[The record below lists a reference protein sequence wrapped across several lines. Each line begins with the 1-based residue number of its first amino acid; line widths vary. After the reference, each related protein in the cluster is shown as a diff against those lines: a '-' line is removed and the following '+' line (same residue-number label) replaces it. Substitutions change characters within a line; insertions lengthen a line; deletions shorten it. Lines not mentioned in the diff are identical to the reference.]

1 MKNQKIIFILVG
13 AFCVF
18 ALIAGIY
25 TQFFV
30 GNKGSDY
37 TQNPT
42 DNISGDSRP
51 KTQEEIKN
59 QLKSLFTNDFINNST
74 YEVQK
79 ANDSKDIVYSAY
91 DIQKKEELYEVDI
104 HLPVI
109 NISGDVPAS
118 FNKIT
123 QSVFA
128 DEASKILNKKY
139 TEKVIYDVN
148 YISYINDNILS
159 LAIKST
165 LKRGNN
171 PQREIIQ
178 TYNYNLETGEK
189 VELVDVLTKRNIVQ
203 SECQNKINQVVSKAQ
218 EEAQILVKSG
228 YQVYNRDLSNSIY
241 QLSNISNF
249 FLGSTGELYI
259 IFAYTQI
266 KPKGRRYNKCR
277 HSKTMK
283 NSRKGSRPKELL
295 KPF

>member
-51 KTQEEIKN
+51 KNQEEIKN

-259 IFAYTQI
+259 IFAYGNQNFTAEMDVVL
-266 KPKGRRYNKCR
+266 Y
-277 HSKTMK
+277 
-283 NSRKGSRPKELL
+283 E
-295 KPF
+295 

>member
-42 DNISGDSRP
+42 DNISGDSKP

-218 EEAQILVKSG
+218 EEAQILVESG

-259 IFAYTQI
+259 IFAYGNQNFTAEMDVVL
-266 KPKGRRYNKCR
+266 Y
-277 HSKTMK
+277 
-283 NSRKGSRPKELL
+283 E
-295 KPF
+295 

>member
-30 GNKGSDY
+30 GNKGNDY

-259 IFAYTQI
+259 IFAYGNQNFTAEMDVVL
-266 KPKGRRYNKCR
+266 Y
-277 HSKTMK
+277 
-283 NSRKGSRPKELL
+283 E
-295 KPF
+295 

>member
-37 TQNPT
+37 TKNPT
-42 DNISGDSRP
+42 DNISGDSKP

-203 SECQNKINQVVSKAQ
+203 SECQNKINRVVSKAQ

-259 IFAYTQI
+259 IFAYGNQNFTAEMDVVL
-266 KPKGRRYNKCR
+266 Y
-277 HSKTMK
+277 
-283 NSRKGSRPKELL
+283 E
-295 KPF
+295 

>member
-30 GNKGSDY
+30 GNKGSDNI
-37 TQNPT
+37 QNPT

-59 QLKSLFTNDFINNST
+59 QFKSLFTNDFINNST

-165 LKRGNN
+165 LKRGNS

-189 VELVDVLTKRNIVQ
+189 VELVDILTKRNIVQ
-203 SECQNKINQVVSKAQ
+203 SECQSKINQVVSKAQ

-241 QLSNISNF
+241 QISNISNF

-259 IFAYTQI
+259 IFAYGNQNFTAEMDVVL
-266 KPKGRRYNKCR
+266 Y
-277 HSKTMK
+277 
-283 NSRKGSRPKELL
+283 E
-295 KPF
+295 

>member
-37 TQNPT
+37 TKNPT
-42 DNISGDSRP
+42 DNISGDSKP

-74 YEVQK
+74 YEMQK

-259 IFAYTQI
+259 IFAYGNQNFTAEMDVVL
-266 KPKGRRYNKCR
+266 Y
-277 HSKTMK
+277 
-283 NSRKGSRPKELL
+283 E
-295 KPF
+295 

>member
-218 EEAQILVKSG
+218 EEAQILVESG

-259 IFAYTQI
+259 IFAYGNQNFTAEMDVVL
-266 KPKGRRYNKCR
+266 Y
-277 HSKTMK
+277 
-283 NSRKGSRPKELL
+283 E
-295 KPF
+295 

>member
-259 IFAYTQI
+259 IFAYGNQNFTAEMDVVL
-266 KPKGRRYNKCR
+266 Y
-277 HSKTMK
+277 
-283 NSRKGSRPKELL
+283 E
-295 KPF
+295 